1 MFRADFFDL
10 RVLQNS
16 LPQLVDWN
24 IFKQNYTNFVSTF
37 GIIEKRRRRLFTVN
51 DWIEWNI
58 IPELSIVFYSMADWV
73 CCRHMRLFEAINYF

>member
-24 IFKQNYTNFVSTF
+24 IYKQNYTHFASTF
-37 GIIEKRRRRLFTVN
+37 GKCGKRRRRLFTVD

-58 IPELSIVFYSMADWV
+58 LPDLSIVFYSMADWV
-73 CCRHMRLFEAINYF
+73 CCMHYAKI